1 MNELNCA
8 IIKDVLPL
16 YIDGVVSDETNA
28 LIEEHL
34 SQCDN
39 CKKELEL
46 LKQPT
51 IIPDNINAKLDEA
64 KPLHVFKKRMER
76 KKRLTVA
83 VLLAMFLI
91 TTVAVS
97 APTIIKR
104 GNPIPYISSAI
115 KINNDTPF
123 ALVNVK
129 HGNYNIYLTKKS
141 NCEEMIKHIENTWDM
156 QLVEQV
162 NGYYLFSNDEQ
173 VHLLVPTERY
183 WGTYTVWEVSS
194 IN

>member
-1 MNELNCA
+1 MNELNCT
-8 IIKDVLPL
+8 IIKDILPL
-16 YIDGVVSDETNA
+16 YIDGVVSDESKA

-34 SQCDN
+34 SHCNN

-46 LKQPT
+46 LKQPA

-64 KPLHVFKKRMER
+64 QPLYVFKKRMKR

-83 VLLAMFLI
+83 VLLVMFLI
-91 TTVAVS
+91 TTVALI
-97 APTIIKR
+97 APTFIKR
-104 GNPIPYISSAI
+104 GNPIPYISSAV
-115 KINNDTPF
+115 KISKDTPF
-123 ALVNVK
+123 TLVNVK
-129 HGNYNIYLTKKS
+129 HSNYNIYLTKKS

-162 NGYYLFSNDEQ
+162 NGYYFFSNDEQ

-183 WGTYTVWEVSS
+183 LGIYTVWEVLS